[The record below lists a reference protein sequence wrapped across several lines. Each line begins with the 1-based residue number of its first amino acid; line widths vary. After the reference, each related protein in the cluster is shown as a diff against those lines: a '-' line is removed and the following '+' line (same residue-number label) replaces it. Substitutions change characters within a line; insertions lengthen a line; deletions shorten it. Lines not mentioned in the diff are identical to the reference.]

1 MKNIV
6 CVIVILISLSAF
18 CQHGRRDGNRI
29 GISGGVTNMTM
40 FTSNFNTSPEMGW
53 IGGFAVRGNY
63 YNDWSA
69 VFGMQF
75 TESNFSVP
83 TTRFVALQENVF
95 YAQQEQVKYTLSG
108 VQVRFLFSYNLV
120 KNYVSIDLGPVLQVN
135 GALKTLDKYKSNT
148 INGTGLTVEDIK
160 DITKIN
166 GNLYLGTSAGGKR
179 VRAVIFYQYGLN
191 NIMNNLNK
199 KAELIVKNNGSDF
212 KGHVGIISGQLLFNL

>member
-1 MKNIV
+1 MKKLHLIV
-6 CVIVILISLSAF
+6 LLLTVTFAF
-18 CQHGRRDGNRI
+18 AQHGRRDGNRI
-29 GISGGVTNMTM
+29 GISGGISNLSM
-40 FTSNFNTSPEMGW
+40 FTSNFNTSPESGW

-83 TTRFVALQENVF
+83 TTNFVA
-95 YAQQEQVKYTLSG
+95 QQQQVKYTLSG
-108 VQVRFLFSYNLV
+108 VQVRFLFSYNIV
-120 KNYVSIDLGPVLQVN
+120 KDHVSIDFGPVLQVN
-135 GALKTLDKYKSNT
+135 GALKTQDKYKTNI
-148 INGTGLTVEDIK
+148 INGTALTVEDIK

-199 KAELIVKNNGSDF
+199 KADLIVKNNGRDF

>member
-53 IGGFAVRGNY
+53 IGGLAVRGNY

-83 TTRFVALQENVF
+83 TTNFV
-95 YAQQEQVKYTLSG
+95 AQQEQVKYTLSG
-108 VQVRFLFSYNLV
+108 VQIRFLFSYNVV
-120 KNYVSIDLGPVLQVN
+120 KDHVSIDFGPVLQVN
-135 GALKTLDKYKSNT
+135 GALKTQDKYKTNI
-148 INGTGLTVEDIK
+148 INGTALTVEDIQ

-166 GNLYLGTSAGGKR
+166 GNGYLGISAGGKR

-199 KAELIVKNNGSDF
+199 KADLILKNNGSDF
-212 KGHVGIISGQLLFNL
+212 KGHVGIVSGQLLFNL